1 MPYTETST
9 IFDHNVDKILTTPVV
24 PTPFQRF
31 RAGDPSA
38 FDHFVAEYTGPAYAT
53 ALQVLKVPAR
63 AEEAVQD
70 AFVRLWQRAGQ
81 FDPARGHERSWVLAI
96 ARNSAIDALRKQ
108 GRTFERSI
116 DDAPSVYAL
125 RDPDDVWQQVLE
137 GLTSIDVRAALQQ
150 LPAEQQDIVLQV
162 YYEGKRPVEVAREL
176 GIAEGT
182 VRSRLRLALA
192 KLREALGPVR
202 EDLQS

>member
-1 MPYTETST
+1 
-9 IFDHNVDKILTTPVV
+9 
-24 PTPFQRF
+24 
-31 RAGDPSA
+31 
-38 FDHFVAEYTGPAYAT
+38 
-53 ALQVLKVPAR
+53 
-63 AEEAVQD
+63 
-70 AFVRLWQRAGQ
+70 
-81 FDPARGHERSWVLAI
+81 
-96 ARNSAIDALRKQ
+96 
-108 GRTFERSI
+108 
-116 DDAPSVYAL
+116 L

-192 KLREALGPVR
+192 RLREALGPVR

>member
-1 MPYTETST
+1 MGYTETST
-9 IFDHNVDKILTTPVV
+9 TFDHNVDKILTTPVQAS
-24 PTPFQRF
+24 PFQRF
-31 RAGDPSA
+31 RAGEHSA
-38 FDHFVAEYTGPAYAT
+38 FDQFVAEYTGPAYAT

-81 FDPARGHERSWVLAI
+81 FDPDRGTERSWVLAI
-96 ARNSAIDALRKQ
+96 VRNSAIDALRKQ

-125 RDPDDVWQQVLE
+125 RDPDDVWQRVLE
-137 GLTSIDVRAALQQ
+137 GLTSTDVRAALQQ
-150 LPAEQQDIVLQV
+150 LPAEQQEIVLKV
-162 YYEGKRPVEVAREL
+162 YYEGNRPVEVAREL

-182 VRSRLRLALA
+182 VRSRLRLALG

-202 EDLQS
+202 EDLEP